1 NWGALHRRW
10 TFFMEKYVYVRTKLS
25 RYEDKI
31 CFVSNKQQL
40 QGIPFL
46 KAYNNRRASTRRKR

>member
-1 NWGALHRRW
+1 
-10 TFFMEKYVYVRTKLS
+10 MEKYVYVGTKLS

-46 KAYNNRRASTRRKR
+46 KAYNNRRANTRRKR